1 MAGRATF
8 LVAAVFAA
16 LSVTPAAAG
25 GGGCHTY
32 QEEVTAG
39 RGLEGQIVP
48 MEDCAYTPTILYV
61 DEGAEVTWINLDG
74 VPHTVTGAHLSWGSH
89 EYIPS
94 QPREADGTPSAE
106 SSEGLVRHRF
116 DDTGV
121 YPYHCTLHPGMVGV
135 VVVGDVE
142 AAKEEAEPMALAA
155 AEVGPP
161 ELQPAS
167 EPAPGLWPGWIVIA
181 FVAGLAI
188 ALGARR
194 VFWSEA

>member
-1 MAGRATF
+1 MTRRA
-8 LVAAVFAA
+8 VAVVAVVLAALFAA
-16 LSVTPAAAG
+16 PATAG
-25 GGGCHTY
+25 GGACRSD
-32 QEEVTAG
+32 EITAG
-39 RGLEGQIVP
+39 RGSKGHIVP

-135 VVVGDVE
+135 VVVGDAE

-167 EPAPGLWPGWIVIA
+167 EPAPGLWPGWIAIA
-181 FVAGLAI
+181 FAAGI
-188 ALGARR
+188 AVTLGSRR
-194 VFWSEA
+194 ALRNRA